1 MNLLILGGM
10 LFLFAL
16 LNFRFR
22 WPVGLALAASALCGG
37 LLSGVPLFNPV
48 EQGFVMHGERISR
61 HLVEGGFVYIDA
73 ILIMATAILFMQ
85 VIEQNG
91 LLLALSRWI
100 LKGLGHSPALL
111 AIGLA
116 AFVAFPGLL
125 TGLTTA
131 SVLTTGAIAA
141 GPLMRLGMDR
151 RRVGAFIAIAAILG
165 MVAPPVNLPVMII
178 GGGVDMPYLG
188 FTLPLL
194 LLSLPLLIICA
205 LWLGYGPIRRGRVEL
220 ALAGLE
226 SEQESLASRLLLLV
240 PLLIVLLLMTAP
252 RVWPGRFPSLGLPL
266 IFMLGAAAG
275 LLTGKRVRILPA
287 FQRAIRQA
295 APVMGILVGVG
306 CFIQIMTLTGQRG
319 DLVIAVLR
327 LPEWLTYLGIAI
339 SMPVFGAVSAFG
351 SASVLGVPFLLAL
364 LGKPEIWVGAGLSMM
379 AALGDLMPPTALSG
393 IFAAQVV
400 GEDNYFKVLRHCLAP
415 ALLMLLWGLAMI
427 LFSPWLAGWLG

>member
-1 MNLLILGGM
+1 MNLLPLAGM
-10 LFLFAL
+10 LVLFIV

-22 WPVGLALAASALCGG
+22 WPVGLALAAAAVLGG
-37 LLSGVPLFNPV
+37 LIGGVPLLNPV
-48 EQGFVMHGERISR
+48 IDGFEMYGDNLWR
-61 HLVEGGFVYIDA
+61 HLLEGGFVYIDA
-73 ILIMATAILFMQ
+73 MLIMATALFFMQ

-91 LLLALSRWI
+91 LLAALSGWI
-100 LKGLGHSPALL
+100 LRSLGRQPALL
-111 AIGLA
+111 AIGMA

-141 GPLMRLGMDR
+141 GPLMRMGMPR
-151 RRVGAFIAIAAILG
+151 ARAGAFIAIAAILG

-178 GGGVDMPYLG
+178 GSGVDMPYLG

-194 LLSLPLLIICA
+194 LLSAPLLVVCA
-205 LWLGYGPIRRGRVEL
+205 LWLGYGPLKKGDL
-220 ALAGLE
+220 AAALEGLE
-226 SEQESLASRLLLLV
+226 EAESGKALLLL
-240 PLLIVLLLMTAP
+240 PLLVVLALMTAP
-252 RVWPGRFPSLGLPL
+252 RLLPGTVPSLGLPL
-266 IFMLGAAAG
+266 IFMLGALAG
-275 LLTGKRVRILPA
+275 LFTGKPLNLPVAFRIA
-287 FQRAIRQA
+287 VRQA
-295 APVMGILVGVG
+295 LPVMAILVGVG

-319 DLVIAVLR
+319 ELVLSVLK
-327 LPEWLTYLGIAI
+327 LPEWLTYLGIGV

-400 GEDNYFKVLRHCLAP
+400 GESNYFRVLKVCLGP
-415 ALLMLLWGLAMI
+415 ALLMLLWGLAI
-427 LFSPWLAGWLG
+427 IIFSPQLAGAL

>member
-1 MNLLILGGM
+1 VNLLPLAGM
-10 LFLFAL
+10 LVLFIV

-22 WPVGLALAASALCGG
+22 WPVGLALAAAAVLGG
-37 LLSGVPLFNPV
+37 LIGGVPLLNPV
-48 EQGFVMHGERISR
+48 IDGFEMYGDNLWR
-61 HLVEGGFVYIDA
+61 HLLEGGFVYIDA
-73 ILIMATAILFMQ
+73 MLIMATALFFMQ

-91 LLLALSRWI
+91 LLAALSGWI
-100 LKGLGHSPALL
+100 LRSLGRQPALL
-111 AIGLA
+111 AIGMA

-141 GPLMRLGMDR
+141 GPLMRMGMPR
-151 RRVGAFIAIAAILG
+151 ARAGAFIAIAAILG

-178 GGGVDMPYLG
+178 GSGVDMPYLG

-194 LLSLPLLIICA
+194 LLSAPLLVVCA
-205 LWLGYGPIRRGRVEL
+205 LWLGYGPLKKGDL
-220 ALAGLE
+220 AAALEGLE
-226 SEQESLASRLLLLV
+226 EAESGKALLLL
-240 PLLIVLLLMTAP
+240 PLLVVLALMTAP
-252 RVWPGRFPSLGLPL
+252 RLLPGTVPSLGLPL
-266 IFMLGAAAG
+266 IFMLGALAG
-275 LLTGKRVRILPA
+275 LFTGKPLNLPVAFRIA
-287 FQRAIRQA
+287 VRQA
-295 APVMGILVGVG
+295 LPVMAILVGVG

-319 DLVIAVLR
+319 ELVLSVLK
-327 LPEWLTYLGIAI
+327 LPEWLTYLGIGV

-400 GEDNYFKVLRHCLAP
+400 GESNYFRVLKVCLGP
-415 ALLMLLWGLAMI
+415 ALLMLLWGLAI
-427 LFSPWLAGWLG
+427 IIFSPQLAGAL

>member
-1 MNLLILGGM
+1 VNLLPLAGM
-10 LFLFAL
+10 LVLFIV

-22 WPVGLALAASALCGG
+22 WPVGLALAAAAVLGG
-37 LLSGVPLFNPV
+37 LIGGVPLLNPV
-48 EQGFVMHGERISR
+48 IDGFEMYGDNLWR
-61 HLVEGGFVYIDA
+61 HLLEGGFVYIDA
-73 ILIMATAILFMQ
+73 MLIMATALFFMQ

-91 LLLALSRWI
+91 LLAALSGWI
-100 LKGLGHSPALL
+100 LRSLGRQPALL
-111 AIGLA
+111 AIGMA

-141 GPLMRLGMDR
+141 GPLMRMGMPR
-151 RRVGAFIAIAAILG
+151 ARAGAFIAIAAILG

-178 GGGVDMPYLG
+178 GSGVDMPYLG

-194 LLSLPLLIICA
+194 LLSAPLLVVCA
-205 LWLGYGPIRRGRVEL
+205 LWLGYGPLKKGDL
-220 ALAGLE
+220 AAALEGLNPEERSAPKALILLAP
-226 SEQESLASRLLLLV
+226 LLLV
-240 PLLIVLLLMTAP
+240 LALMTAP
-252 RVWPGRFPSLGLPL
+252 RLLPGTVPSLGLPL
-266 IFMLGAAAG
+266 IFMLGALAG
-275 LLTGKRVRILPA
+275 LFTGKPLNLPVAFRIA
-287 FQRAIRQA
+287 VRQA
-295 APVMGILVGVG
+295 LPVMAILVGVG

-319 DLVIAVLR
+319 ELV
-327 LPEWLTYLGIAI
+327 LTYLGIGV

-400 GEDNYFKVLRHCLAP
+400 GESNYFRVLKVCLGP
-415 ALLMLLWGLAMI
+415 ALLMLLWGLAI
-427 LFSPWLAGWLG
+427 IIFSPQLAGAL

>member
-1 MNLLILGGM
+1 MNLLPLAGM
-10 LFLFAL
+10 LVLFIV

-22 WPVGLALAASALCGG
+22 WPVGLALAAAAVLGG
-37 LLSGVPLFNPV
+37 LIGGVPLLNPV
-48 EQGFVMHGERISR
+48 IDGFEMYGDNLWR
-61 HLVEGGFVYIDA
+61 HLLEGGFVYIDA
-73 ILIMATAILFMQ
+73 MLIMATALFFMQ

-91 LLLALSRWI
+91 LLAALSGWI
-100 LKGLGHSPALL
+100 LRSLGRQPALL
-111 AIGLA
+111 AIGMA

-141 GPLMRLGMDR
+141 GPLMRMGMPR
-151 RRVGAFIAIAAILG
+151 ARAGAFIAIAAILG

-178 GGGVDMPYLG
+178 GSGVDMPYLG

-194 LLSLPLLIICA
+194 LLSAPLLVVCA
-205 LWLGYGPIRRGRVEL
+205 LWLGYGPLKKGDL
-220 ALAGLE
+220 AAALEGLNPEERSAPKALILLAP
-226 SEQESLASRLLLLV
+226 LLLV
-240 PLLIVLLLMTAP
+240 LALMTAP
-252 RVWPGRFPSLGLPL
+252 RLLPGTVPSLGLPL
-266 IFMLGAAAG
+266 IFMLGALAG
-275 LLTGKRVRILPA
+275 LFTGKPLNLPVAFRIA
-287 FQRAIRQA
+287 VRQA
-295 APVMGILVGVG
+295 LPVMAILVGVG

-319 DLVIAVLR
+319 ELVLSVLK
-327 LPEWLTYLGIAI
+327 LPEWLTYLGIGV

-400 GEDNYFKVLRHCLAP
+400 GESNYFRVLKVCLGP
-415 ALLMLLWGLAMI
+415 ALLMLLWGLAI
-427 LFSPWLAGWLG
+427 IIFSPQLAGAL

>member
-1 MNLLILGGM
+1 MNLLPLAGM
-10 LFLFAL
+10 LVLFIV

-22 WPVGLALAASALCGG
+22 WPVGLALAAAAVLGG
-37 LLSGVPLFNPV
+37 LIGGVPLLNPV
-48 EQGFVMHGERISR
+48 IDGFEMYGDNLWR
-61 HLVEGGFVYIDA
+61 HLLEGGFVYIDA
-73 ILIMATAILFMQ
+73 MLIMATALFFMQ

-91 LLLALSRWI
+91 LLAALSGWI
-100 LKGLGHSPALL
+100 LRSLGRQPALL
-111 AIGLA
+111 AIGMA

-141 GPLMRLGMDR
+141 GPLMRMGMPR
-151 RRVGAFIAIAAILG
+151 ARAGAFIAIAAILG

-178 GGGVDMPYLG
+178 GSGVDMPYLG

-194 LLSLPLLIICA
+194 LLSAPLLVVCA
-205 LWLGYGPIRRGRVEL
+205 LWLGYGPLKKGDL
-220 ALAGLE
+220 AAALEGLE
-226 SEQESLASRLLLLV
+226 EAESGKALLLL
-240 PLLIVLLLMTAP
+240 PLLVVLALMTAP
-252 RVWPGRFPSLGLPL
+252 RLLPGTVPSLGLPL
-266 IFMLGAAAG
+266 IFMLGALAG
-275 LLTGKRVRILPA
+275 LFTGKPLNLPVAFRIA
-287 FQRAIRQA
+287 VRQA
-295 APVMGILVGVG
+295 LPVMAILVGVG

-319 DLVIAVLR
+319 ELVLSVLA
-327 LPEWLTYLGIAI
+327 LPEWLTYLGIGV

-400 GEDNYFKVLRHCLAP
+400 GESNYFRVLKVCLGP
-415 ALLMLLWGLAMI
+415 ALLMLLWGLAI
-427 LFSPWLAGWLG
+427 IIFSPQLAGAL